1 MGDQD
6 EDRDVQPQLD
16 DILVFDEKDL
26 GGYASEVQLY
36 FAAARKLQAR
46 ELTKLCTDNDVEQSE
61 RRQDGPNPTFIKAR
75 MIRDLMAHGVALE
88 TGENVS
94 AGVVHNQWKETL
106 AEDGDDVDEP
116 GGDAGNLPFLS
127 AGSSK
132 EQAETASTVE
142 LLALVQQFQSRLEEH
157 EHRARMQGLE
167 IMRLRASKSEP
178 ARESGIGLESVQLRK
193 ESKGL
198 LWPSTV
204 NAFEQKTLKAKEY
217 QDLIRNNSSDELD
230 LYKRP
235 GMSSDVSKFA
245 NKVEFS
251 LKDVWD
257 KHTGKMVRRLEP
269 VVTTLVT
276 AHTHM
281 ENAQDLANGMAQSTI
296 SWYDAKGVEQH
307 HQLPADL
314 QAKARQLED
323 DLAAAQGRIVA
334 AVTLTQ
340 NETARLCSETQAA
353 IVKKMSVGAAQQLTI
368 SKQDEKNR
376 LASMLTPE
384 LIATMEKQRQEQK
397 ALNHALDAKSQPS
410 SKHQGKGGGG
420 RGRPNKK
427 GGRTPKGA
435 RPPARPTASPQK
447 GQPASPRPEKPK
459 GKGGGKGQ

>member
-1 MGDQD
+1 MGDQA

-16 DILVFDEKDL
+16 DILVFDERDL

-46 ELTKLCTDNDVEQSE
+46 ELMKLCTDHDVEQSE
-61 RRQDGPNPTFIKAR
+61 RLQDGPNPTFIKAR
-75 MIRDLMAHGVALE
+75 MIRDLMAHGVALD
-88 TGENVS
+88 TGESVS

-132 EQAETASTVE
+132 EQAEAASTVE
-142 LLALVQQFQSRLEEH
+142 VLALVQQLRSRLEEH

-178 ARESGIGLESVQLRK
+178 ARESGIGLESVQLRE

-281 ENAQDLANGMAQSTI
+281 ENAQDLANDMAQSTI
-296 SWYDAKGVEQH
+296 SWYNAKGVEQH

-397 ALNHALDAKSQPS
+397 ALNHALDAKSKPANQY
-410 SKHQGKGGGG
+410 QGKGAG
-420 RGRPNKK
+420 RGRRPPK
-427 GGRTPKGA
+427 GGGKQKQPT
-435 RPPARPTASPQK
+435 RPPVRPPKSPEK
-447 GQPASPRPEKPK
+447 GPNSPRPGPK
-459 GKGGGKGQ
+459 GKGKGEK